1 MGASLSARVER
12 SSSAKSRYVPRRLNV
27 LQAILRAHFGGF
39 AAIYE
44 RQYAR
49 GYGRFRLERITEAV
63 TEFLRCGDYRFGV
76 ARLKCSNPACGCEMF
91 RPFSCKTFY
100 LCPSCSQKRTLLFA
114 EFLSENL
121 LLRLPHRVLT
131 FTVPKLLRPYFRHN
145 RTLFA
150 ELMQLINRLIVDFQ
164 SAAAG
169 KPITGG
175 CVLAYQSAG
184 EFLRYH
190 PHVHGIV
197 LEGGFDEQGRFYHIP
212 FGNLQN
218 MCQVFRRRVISLFL
232 QHKFIDCSRAASMLS
247 WHHSGFSVDGSIGLY
262 GRDQKAMERLAQ
274 YMARPPIAVSKV
286 VLEERGGKVIFHTKY
301 NPYFRENLKLFAVTD
316 FIAELTQHIPPKG
329 THYIRRY
336 GLYASRSRG
345 TWSRKPHLVRL
356 AGPAWHADH
365 PAARTATSGPPQQS
379 QQEVEASEASSTWAR
394 LIAKVYEVDPL
405 RCSRCGAAMTVV
417 AVIMDPVEV
426 EKILSHLINTGR
438 APPGLDSYREN

>member
-1 MGASLSARVER
+1 
-12 SSSAKSRYVPRRLNV
+12 
-27 LQAILRAHFGGF
+27 
-39 AAIYE
+39 
-44 RQYAR
+44 
-49 GYGRFRLERITEAV
+49 
-63 TEFLRCGDYRFGV
+63 
-76 ARLKCSNPACGCEMF
+76 
-91 RPFSCKTFY
+91 

-131 FTVPKLLRPYFRHN
+131 FTVPKLLRPYFRHD

-150 ELMQLINRLIVDFQ
+150 ELMQLVHRMIGDFQ

-169 KPITGG
+169 KPITGAS
-175 CVLAYQSAG
+175 VLAYQSAG

-197 LEGGFDEQGRFYHIP
+197 LEGGFDRQGRFCHIP
-212 FGNLQN
+212 FGNLQH
-218 MCQVFRRRVISLFL
+218 MAEVFRRRVIVLFL
-232 QHKFIDCSRAASMLS
+232 QRKFIDRSRAASILG
-247 WHHSGFSVDGSIGLY
+247 WRHSGFSLDGSIGLY
-262 GRDQKAMERLAQ
+262 ARDQKAMERLAQ
-274 YMARPPIAVSKV
+274 YMARPPISLSKV

-301 NPYFRENLKLFAVTD
+301 NPYFKENLKLFAVTD

-356 AGPAWHADH
+356 AGPAWHAAH
-365 PAARTATSGPPQQS
+365 PAAVPCDEPAPQS
-379 QQEVEASEASSTWAR
+379 REVERKTASSTWVRGSRSDPKPEACLSRRRAR

-405 RCSRCGAAMTVV
+405 QCAQCGSPMKIL

-426 EKILSHLINTGR
+426 DKILRHLIKTGR
-438 APPGLDSYREN
+438 APPGLYSFSEN

>member
-1 MGASLSARVER
+1 VGVSSPAHVEKTSA
-12 SSSAKSRYVPRRLNV
+12 AKTSYVPRRANI
-27 LQAILRAHFGGF
+27 LQGILRAHFEGF
-39 AAIYE
+39 AAIYA

-49 GYGRFRLERITEAV
+49 RYGRFRLERITEAV
-63 TEFLRCGDYRFGV
+63 KEFVRCGDYRFGV
-76 ARLKCSNPACGCEMF
+76 ARLKCSNPSCGCEIF

-114 EFLSENL
+114 EFLVENL

-150 ELMQLINRLIVDFQ
+150 ELMQLIHRMVADFQ

-169 KPITGG
+169 RPICGAA
-175 CVLAYQSAG
+175 VLAYQSSG
-184 EFLRYH
+184 EFLRFH

-197 LEGGFDEQGRFYHIP
+197 LEGGFDEQGRFFHIP
-212 FGNLQN
+212 FANLQH
-218 MCQVFRRRVISLFL
+218 MAEVFRRRVIALFL
-232 QHKFIDCSRAASMLS
+232 ERKLIDHSRAASMLS
-247 WHHSGFSVDGSIGLY
+247 WHHSGFSLDGSIGLY
-262 GRDQKAMERLAQ
+262 AGDQKAMERLAQ
-274 YMARPPIAVSKV
+274 YMARPPIALSKV
-286 VLEERGGKVIFHTKY
+286 VLEERSGKVLFHAKY
-301 NPYFRENLKLFAVTD
+301 NPYFKENLKLFAVTD

-336 GLYASRSRG
+336 GLYASRARG

-356 AGPAWHADH
+356 AGRAWRAAHPLAPVGSEPA
-365 PAARTATSGPPQQS
+365 PEP
-379 QQEVEASEASSTWAR
+379 QEVERKTASSTWAR

-405 RCSRCGAAMTVV
+405 QCSECGAAVRIV

-426 EKILSHLINTGR
+426 DKILRHLANTGR
-438 APPGLDSYREN
+438 APPGLDTYREN